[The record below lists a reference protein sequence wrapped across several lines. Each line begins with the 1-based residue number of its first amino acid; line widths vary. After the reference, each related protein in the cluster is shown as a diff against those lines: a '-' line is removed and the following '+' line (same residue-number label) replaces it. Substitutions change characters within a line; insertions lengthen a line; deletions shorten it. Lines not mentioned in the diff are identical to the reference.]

1 MNNMQSN
8 YYIFKICNCENLRC
22 VGLLGNSYSLGFTA
36 YKAASGGFFFDVG
49 LLGLCEKACRG
60 RRGRCKACL
69 GHCKACRE
77 RPRTLPSMPRG
88 CQASLHILGS
98 YSSYVNFFN
107 KSYSG
112 LTINYSLH
120 PNLFVPF
127 KKSKF
132 FKEISF
138 IILFVL

>member
-8 YYIFKICNCENLRC
+8 YYIFKICNCGNLRC
-22 VGLLGNSYSLGFTA
+22 VGLLGNSYSLGFIA
-36 YKAASGGFFFDVG
+36 YKAASGEFFFDMG

-60 RRGRCKACL
+60 RRGRCKACR
-69 GHCKACRE
+69 G
-77 RPRTLPSMPRG
+77 RPRTLPSMLRG

>member
-1 MNNMQSN
+1 MQSN

-22 VGLLGNSYSLGFTA
+22 VGLLGNSYSLSFIA
-36 YKAASGGFFFDVG
+36 YKAASGRFFFDVG

-60 RRGRCKACL
+60 R
-69 GHCKACRE
+69 CKACRG

-120 PNLFVPF
+120 PNLFVLF